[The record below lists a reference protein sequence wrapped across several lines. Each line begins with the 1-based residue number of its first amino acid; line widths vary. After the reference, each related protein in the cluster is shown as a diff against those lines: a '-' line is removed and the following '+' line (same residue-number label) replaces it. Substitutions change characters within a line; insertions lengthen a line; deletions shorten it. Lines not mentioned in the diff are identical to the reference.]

1 MNDYNLIEEFEEDFR
16 LLESDD
22 NSSHSEDEN
31 DRQTRLGNIRTFYSQ
46 RRKIFELFDDEKTR
60 KTFRFDKPSIMYITS
75 NFRIFICFYV
85 KLRYFLLIMII
96 DLLTP
101 FLKVRIIK
109 AKRRITPF
117 DQVLIAL
124 QFYGTGTFQTVVGN
138 VLKYSQAT
146 VCRSIHD
153 VSRALCIIARDH
165 INFPPNLLQ
174 VSDAVVFY

>member
-16 LLESDD
+16 ILESDD

-31 DRQTRLGNIRTFYSQ
+31 DRQTRLGNLRTFYSQ

-138 VLKYSQAT
+138 VLKCTPSGVFRCQM
-146 VCRSIHD
+146 S
-153 VSRALCIIARDH
+153 
-165 INFPPNLLQ
+165 
-174 VSDAVVFY
+174 AV